1 MEWKIGVRRQGAQK
15 TSRARAL
22 RHTET
27 DAERKFWSCVRDR
40 RFLGLKFRRQVP
52 FGPFYLDFYCAER
65 KLAVE
70 LDGGGHY
77 EKSGKASDE
86 RRDAQLKFLGIQVK
100 RYSDTDALRQIEAV
114 LEDLRLF
121 VLELNPH
128 PNPLLFKERE
138 RLNSSCHKILP

>member
-15 TSRARAL
+15 TGRSRAL

-52 FGPFYLDFYCAER
+52 
-65 KLAVE
+65 
-70 LDGGGHY
+70 
-77 EKSGKASDE
+77 
-86 RRDAQLKFLGIQVK
+86 
-100 RYSDTDALRQIEAV
+100 
-114 LEDLRLF
+114 LF

-128 PNPLLFKERE
+128 PDPLLFKETCMM
-138 RLNSSCHKILP
+138 NCHGSVQ